1 MFLSELVPDLL
12 MEVPNLTDVQAMRAL
27 QRAARRFYS
36 ETLLWEDRRSYQ
48 VGEGASS
55 FRLSLPIDECSVI
68 AVKYV
73 YFDGEELPLLRQ
85 TEFQSVSS
93 LPSTPYPHGV
103 MPSLPKESIFI
114 APPAS
119 SKQAGYEVVLVLAP
133 SMDADELPLDA
144 YSQFED
150 AYVAGALSK
159 LYASSLFL
167 NPALADLNEG
177 RFNDFVTRAVNL
189 RDNLYTGPAKV
200 VGYGGL

>member
-1 MFLSELVPDLL
+1 MFLSDLVRDLT
-12 MEVPNLTDVQAMRAL
+12 MEVPNLTDTQAMRAL

-68 AVKYV
+68 TVKYV
-73 YFDGEELPLLRQ
+73 YFDGEELPLMRQ
-85 TEFQSVSS
+85 TDFQAASS
-93 LPSTPYPHGV
+93 LPSASYPHGV
-103 MPSLPKESIFI
+103 MPSLSKESVFI
-114 APPAS
+114 APSAS
-119 SKQAGYEVVLVLAP
+119 VKQAGYEVVLVLAP

-150 AYVAGALSK
+150 AYIVGALSG
-159 LYASSLFL
+159 LYSKGLFL
-167 NPALADLNEG
+167 NPALADVNEA
-177 RFNDFVTRAVNL
+177 RFSDFVTRAVNL
-189 RDNLYTGPAKV
+189 RDGLYSGPAKV